1 MGQIWSATFCKSVD
15 MIEAKPAGDSI
26 SVTPTRTD
34 RVVDSAKH
42 HLLQNY
48 KQQPVVLVRGE
59 GPYVWDAEG
68 RRYLD
73 LIAGIA
79 TCALGHCHPVV
90 VDAAKR
96 QLDLLWHVS
105 NVFYTEPQVQLAE
118 RLTRAFGGAD
128 ARAFFCNSGAE
139 ANEALIKLARRWQHE
154 VVGNK
159 DRFEIITFEGGF
171 HGRTLAT
178 VTATAQPKYHAG
190 FEPLPPGFVYAPMG
204 DLDGV
209 KRLVTSRTAAILI
222 EPVQGEGGV
231 RVAPAG
237 FLKALRELCTEQ
249 GLLLLI
255 DEVQTGIGRTGK
267 VFAHQ
272 HEGVQP
278 DAISL
283 AKSLGNGLPI
293 GAMVCTDATGK
304 ALPSGTHGSTFGGN
318 PVAAAAAVATWDLA
332 TTPAMLSANAEKGAL
347 LHRLGAELKARKP
360 GRVVECRGR
369 GMLFGIEVDT
379 GAADVV
385 ARCRQNGLLVNLA
398 GEKTI
403 RFAPAFVTTVEQLTE
418 GLTIF
423 ERSL

>member
-1 MGQIWSATFCKSVD
+1 MVETKAFEET
-15 MIEAKPAGDSI
+15 MSI
-26 SVTPTRTD
+26 PSRTD
-34 RVVDSAKH
+34 RIIDRAKH

-48 KQQPVVLVRGE
+48 KQQPIVLAKGE
-59 GPYVWDAEG
+59 GAYVWDVEG

-79 TCALGHCHPVV
+79 TCALGHCHPQVV
-90 VDAAKR
+90 EAAKK
-96 QLDLLWHVS
+96 QLGTLWHVS
-105 NVFYTEPQVQLAE
+105 NVFYTETQIQLAE
-118 RLTRAFGGAD
+118 RLTTAFGGAD

-139 ANEALIKLARRWQHE
+139 ANEALIKLARRYQRE
-154 VVGNK
+154 VAGQK

-178 VTATAQPKYHAG
+178 VTATAQPKYQQG
-190 FEPLPPGFVYAPMG
+190 FEPLPKGFVYAPMG
-204 DLDGV
+204 DLDAV
-209 KRLVTSRTAAILI
+209 KRLIGPQTAAILI
-222 EPVQGEGGV
+222 EPIQGEGGV

-237 FLKALRELCTEQ
+237 FLSKLRELCDAN

-255 DEVQTGIGRTGK
+255 DEVQTGVGRTGRI
-267 VFAHQ
+267 FGHQ
-272 HEGVQP
+272 HDGVRA
-278 DAISL
+278 DALSL

-293 GAMVCTDATGK
+293 GAMVCSDAVGK

-318 PVAAAAAVATWDLA
+318 PVAAAAATVTWDLCTA
-332 TTPAMLSANAEKGAL
+332 PAMLEAVAQKGAV
-347 LHRLGAELKARKP
+347 LHRLGNELKARKP
-360 GRVVECRGR
+360 GRVVDVRGR
-369 GMLFGIEVDT
+369 GLLFGVEVDT

-403 RFAPAFVTTVEQLTE
+403 RFAPAFITSEAQLAE
-418 GLTIF
+418 GLTLL

>member
-1 MGQIWSATFCKSVD
+1 
-15 MIEAKPAGDSI
+15 MIEAKAANETAAPA
-26 SVTPTRTD
+26 PTKTD
-34 RVVDSAKH
+34 RLVDSAKH

-48 KQQPVVLVRGE
+48 KQQPVVLVKGE
-59 GPYVWDAEG
+59 GAHVWDAEG

-73 LIAGIA
+73 LISGIA
-79 TCALGHCHPVV
+79 TCALGHCHPAVV
-90 VDAAKR
+90 EAAKK
-96 QLDLLWHVS
+96 QLETLWHVS
-105 NVFYTEPQVQLAE
+105 NVFYTEPQIQLAE
-118 RLTRAFGGAD
+118 RLTKAFGGTD
-128 ARAFFCNSGAE
+128 SRAFFCNSGAE

-154 VVGNK
+154 IAGNK
-159 DRFEIITFEGGF
+159 ARSEIITFEGSF

-178 VTATAQPKYHAG
+178 VTATAQPKHQAG
-190 FEPLPPGFVYAPMG
+190 FEPLPQGFVYAPMG
-204 DLDGV
+204 DLEAV
-209 KRLVTSRTAAILI
+209 KKLVGPQTAAILI
-222 EPVQGEGGV
+222 EPIQGEGGV
-231 RVAPAG
+231 RPAPEG
-237 FLKALRELCTEQ
+237 FLQGLRELCDEH

-267 VFAHQ
+267 PFAYQ
-272 HEGVQP
+272 HHGIQP

-293 GAMVCTDATGK
+293 GAMVCGDAVGK

-332 TTPAMLSANAEKGAL
+332 TSPQMLASNTEKGAL
-347 LHRLGAELKARKP
+347 LHRLGNELKARKP

-398 GEKTI
+398 GERTI
-403 RFAPAFVTTVEQLTE
+403 RFAPAYVTTESQLAE
-418 GLTIF
+418 GLTLF